1 LGASAEGNVCEDVVV
16 SARCDVQH
24 SGGNVLGVF
33 LPKLGVCVA
42 VAVVSLIADQY
53 VAAFECNQECFWSS
67 KERGGIMRRL
77 RYSLAADEEKVMQ
90 SRRSVVSQVKRR
102 T

>member
-1 LGASAEGNVCEDVVV
+1 M

-42 VAVVSLIADQY
+42 VAVMSLVADQY
-53 VAAFECNQECFWSS
+53 VAAFECNQECFWSFN
-67 KERGGIMRRL
+67 EREGIMRSL
-77 RYSLAADEEKVMQ
+77 RYSLAAVEEKVMQ
-90 SRRSVVSQVKRR
+90 SRRSVVSQVKRG